1 MGKAIRRVQAA
12 SAVLMLATLGF
23 FGAQPAVATETSP
36 GPGTEQP
43 GETPNPD
50 PNPIDP
56 LPVDPIPGNPVPVD
70 PPVVPTDPNPAPVE
84 PNPAPVPPPV
94 VEPVT
99 PVAPPAI
106 TPPAVAPVAPPV
118 IPSPASEQVI
128 TVPLPEE
135 SFGLL
140 EQALP
145 IDPAT
150 PTTQDPTPT
159 PTPTPIATKTAAPP
173 VVSADIA
180 GPLKVALAPVAE
192 NNPLVQGVTVLVL
205 LLLGAAY
212 FRALRSKGVRR
223 PRLSGK

>member
-12 SAVLMLATLGF
+12 SAVLMLAILGF

-70 PPVVPTDPNPAPVE
+70 PPVIPTDPSPAPTD
-84 PNPAPVPPPV
+84 PTPAPVPPPV
-94 VEPVT
+94 VQP
-99 PVAPPAI
+99 
-106 TPPAVAPVAPPV
+106 VAPVAPPV
-118 IPSPASEQVI
+118 VIPAVPPVVSSASPEPTTTAPSP
-128 TVPLPEE
+128 EE
-135 SFGLL
+135 NPAIV
-140 EQALP
+140 EPVLP
-145 IDPAT
+145 IEPET
-150 PTTQDPTPT
+150 SVSPEPTPT
-159 PTPTPIATKTAAPP
+159 PTPVATKTAAPP
-173 VVSADIA
+173 VVSADLA

-192 NNPLVQGVTVLVL
+192 NNPLVQGATVLVL